1 MSVNK
6 VNSDGSLSR
15 VAGGTLY
22 ADAPIGEIH
31 AFGGSVVPS
40 GYLLCNG
47 QAVSRT
53 EYSEL
58 FAVIGTAYGKG
69 DNSTTFN
76 VPDLREAVPKGTG
89 LNAKGAYHYDN
100 KGIALGDF
108 VDDRIK
114 SHAHNVYVRDTG
126 HSHGTD
132 SGNSLPSPNN
142 LEITKNSGGVGWTS
156 NPVAGTANNTQSVSA
171 KIQVS
176 STVNFGSIDNATT
189 AKGYATNEVKAV
201 GANYIIKAKQV
212 AVPADF
218 MDAIDDALEVSE
230 PASATNTEYTTHGSI
245 IWKRSGN
252 VVEVTFL
259 DVTFTSQTSGDVI
272 LATGLPPS
280 KNYSWNII
288 KSLINASN
296 QQGVAVDTSGNLS
309 SLGGSTGGSGYYD
322 SFTYL
327 AAD

>member
-6 VNSDGSLSR
+6 VNSDGSLLR

-22 ADAPIGEIH
+22 ADLPIGSWVKNDSDTI
-31 AFGGSVVPS
+31 PS
-40 GYLLCNG
+40 GFLKAG
-47 QAVSRT
+47 DTISRT
-53 EYSEL
+53 LYPELYAKYGSTVPYKADTSEL
-58 FAVIGTAYGKG
+58 GDYENMTFPTSLQVTAQYDGVIITTAYDGG
-69 DNSTTFN
+69 YLTFN
-76 VPDLREAVPKGTG
+76 INDKKVYIRTQSS
-89 LNAKGAYHYDN
+89 
-100 KGIALGDF
+100 GI
-108 VDDRIK
+108 
-114 SHAHNVYVRDTG
+114 N
-126 HSHGTD
+126 
-132 SGNSLPSPNN
+132 
-142 LEITKNSGGVGWTS
+142 
-156 NPVAGTANNTQSVSA
+156 AGTATVPIRKGDVISV
-171 KIQVS
+171 
-176 STVNFGSIDNATT
+176 
-189 AKGYATNEVKAV
+189 E
-201 GANYIIKAKQV
+201 GADGNYTINVRYYKKSLIVKAKQV

-218 MDAIDDALEVSE
+218 MDAIDDAIDDALEVSE

-280 KNYSWNII
+280 KNYSWKII

-327 AAD
+327 ATD

>member
-22 ADAPIGEIH
+22 ADLAVGSIVP
-31 AFGGSVVPS
+31 FGGSTAPS
-40 GYLLCNG
+40 GFLLCQG

-58 FAVIGTAYGKG
+58 FAVIGTAFGTG
-69 DNSTTFN
+69 DGSTTFN
-76 VPDLREAVPKGTG
+76 VPDLREATTKGVG
-89 LNAKGAYHYDN
+89 LSGKGAYHYDN
-100 KGIALGDF
+100 DGIALGEF
-108 VDDRIK
+108 IDDRIK
-114 SHAHNVYVRDTG
+114 LHAHNVYVRDTG
-126 HSHGTD
+126 HVHSLNYVSGQFTPGAYGFLLPYNTSPGDHSTN
-132 SGNSLPSPNN
+132 SGN
-142 LEITKNSGGVGWTS
+142 
-156 NPVAGTANNTQSVSA
+156 AN
-171 KIQVS
+171 IQVS
-176 STVNFGSIDNATT
+176 SKVNFGKIDNATT
-189 AKGYATNEVKAV
+189 GYGYATNEVKAIGV
-201 GANYIIKAKQV
+201 NYIIKAKQV
-212 AVPADF
+212 ALPADF
-218 MDAIDDALEVSE
+218 KNAIDDVLEVSE
-230 PASATNTEYTTHGSI
+230 PVSATNTEYTTHGSI

-259 DVTFTSQTSGDVI
+259 DVAFTSQTSSDVI

-309 SLGGSTGGSGYYD
+309 SIGGSTGGSGYYD

-327 AAD
+327 AVD